1 MTWAGSLE
9 TSLGCTLHCS
19 GGCDP
24 ARRTTRAQDT
34 EVLAH
39 GQGQAEAEVPTDP
52 YLVNTN
58 VPSGFLMCS
67 QLGLPD
73 FTNKNTGRPVQLE
86 FQQALLSE
94 GLCQVLQGGPISVT
108 LQIPIKLVL
117 RPRCDLVQ
125 QAFIKGG
132 SDLLGT

>member
-1 MTWAGSLE
+1 M
-9 TSLGCTLHCS
+9 
-19 GGCDP
+19 
-24 ARRTTRAQDT
+24 RAQDT

-94 GLCQVLQGGPISVT
+94 GLCQVLQGG
-108 LQIPIKLVL
+108 LVYSML
-117 RPRCDLVQ
+117 LSFLGRKEALCFPHKSIAL
-125 QAFIKGG
+125 GG
-132 SDLLGT
+132 SQD